1 MPDQGDKSIHVGNIS
16 GSGIAVGHGAQ
27 ATVTISQQSRDEI
40 ASLLERLRNEIR
52 SAGIPES
59 AKKVLL
65 DKAVPGMNEA
75 VRSQDPKSGL
85 ERGLERIND
94 QLEGAGAVA
103 SNVSGIMDTVTKIA
117 KSAGIVVKTVAPFLA
132 ALL

>member
-1 MPDQGDKSIHVGNIS
+1 MADQGDKSIHVGNIS

-40 ASLLERLRNEIR
+40 ASLLERLRSEIR

-65 DKAVPGMNEA
+65 DKAVPGMDEA

-103 SNVSGIMDTVTKIA
+103 NHVSGIIDTVTKIA